1 MSNTVIPE
9 VGRIF
14 TLKADNSIFIMVD
27 DRFSTRRV
35 TPLVFM
41 RPEGFWMSL
50 TPRGKANF
58 WHRQLGKGFEYLSVE
73 QLAKRA
79 ADEHWSDNL
88 GNLLEG
94 LHE

>member
-14 TLKADNSIFIMVD
+14 TLKADNSIFVMID
-27 DRFSTRRV
+27 DSFSTKGV

-41 RPEGFWMSL
+41 RPEGFWMNL
-50 TPRGKANF
+50 TSRGKSSF
-58 WHRQLGKGFEYLSVE
+58 WHRQLSKGFKYLSVE

-88 GNLLEG
+88 DHLLEG